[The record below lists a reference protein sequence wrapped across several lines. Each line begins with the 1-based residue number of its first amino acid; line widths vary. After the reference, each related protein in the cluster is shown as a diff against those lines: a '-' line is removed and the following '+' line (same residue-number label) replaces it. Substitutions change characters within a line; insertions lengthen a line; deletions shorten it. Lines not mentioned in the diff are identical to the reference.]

1 MTLEKKFCSFIDNLV
16 DGDYE
21 HNHSFFRKTVDALR
35 LETLYLYSIGVSVY
49 TLMDNSE
56 VNLYFLQILENTL
69 YDLDLDKPMLY
80 LFSPCRDYVW
90 DKSHESKAV
99 KLLVDEVVY
108 IRKRATTDPAV
119 FEMLYRAV
127 INNSD
132 ILLLMDKDRESKYYK
147 YAVKAGKEIHL
158 LNPVEMEFT
167 IENASGTRGT
177 RNLRKAIFAKSD
189 IEREYLEQKKRVE
202 FLEKQAYLKTM
213 QTLLRPNTQEAN
225 NKLLKQ
231 YALEANKLNEECD
244 LLESILNLNDDA
256 INQHYWNWK
265 RKDNLLNDIL
275 STEMDNGGQE
285 KIKNAKIEAA
295 QYWKILK
302 QAIFAVQRQSKR

>member
-1 MTLEKKFCSFIDNLV
+1 MTLEKKFCSFIDNLI
-16 DGDYE
+16 DGDYQ

-35 LETLYLYSIGVSVY
+35 LEILYLYSIGVSVY

-108 IRKRATTDPAV
+108 IRKRATTDPAI

-132 ILLLMDKDRESKYYK
+132 ILLLMDKDRESEYYK
-147 YAVKAGKEIHL
+147 YAEKAGKEIHF
-158 LNPVEMEFT
+158 LNPVAMEFT
-167 IENASGTRGT
+167 IEHAREPRAA

-189 IEREYLEQKKRVE
+189 IGREYLEQKKRIE
-202 FLEKQAYLKTM
+202 YLEEQAYLKTM
-213 QTLLRPNTQEAN
+213 QTLLRPNTKEAN

-275 STEMDNGGQE
+275 STEMYNGGRE
-285 KIKNAKIEAA
+285 KVKNAKIDAA